1 MLFFPFLEPV
11 PGHFVFIKDQVQPPL
26 EKNLKQ
32 AYYKVF
38 VTAKL
43 LKYVKIS
50 TPTASDSLLQKWDCQ
65 ATFLPNFLIK
75 VFLYTEGF

>member
-32 AYYKVF
+32 AYYKVSICNSK
-38 VTAKL
+38 TI
-43 LKYVKIS
+43 KICQNQH
-50 TPTASDSLLQKWDCQ
+50 ADCLR
-65 ATFLPNFLIK
+65 FPF
-75 VFLYTEGF
+75 TEMGPARPHFCRIF

>member
-50 TPTASDSLLQKWDCQ
+50 TPTASDSLLQKWD
-65 ATFLPNFLIK
+65 LPGHIFAEFFDKSFSLH
-75 VFLYTEGF
+75 